1 MCGSISGESSLIGAT
16 LILVA
21 AQKHGSFTGTAQPTP
36 LCLLLPKLELSF
48 YCGGAIMSNLDST
61 QWIIRNIQPVTI
73 TVQPMSLPHPAT
85 LPVSIYNTKS
95 LKLYSYSAKY
105 KFSRA
110 NWYRA
115 RYSWLDY
122 TDVMAWCDEH
132 FGARPKRPDAWSR
145 WQIGPHGPQSGQI
158 LFRDEE
164 DFVLY
169 TLRWG
174 NGA

>member
-1 MCGSISGESSLIGAT
+1 
-16 LILVA
+16 
-21 AQKHGSFTGTAQPTP
+21 
-36 LCLLLPKLELSF
+36 
-48 YCGGAIMSNLDST
+48 MSNLDST
-61 QWIIRNIQPVTI
+61 QWIIQNIQPVTI
-73 TVQPMSLPHPAT
+73 AVQPMSLPHPAT

-122 TDVMAWCDEH
+122 NAVMAWCAEH
-132 FGARPKRPDAWSR
+132 FGAHPKRPDAWSR
-145 WQIGPHGPQSGQI
+145 WQTAAWSGQL

-174 NGA
+174 SNA